1 MPSSKHTAKTNKAP
15 KNKFTK
21 LVSFAIIIAL
31 VVGLGVIYMSIF
43 APTNR
48 PAHTLNVAKGDTYH
62 SLLVASPWQTSAFT
76 SSTATRLYLKLH
88 AKGQLHQGSYLI
100 PANASLKQVVD
111 ILGKGAKVSM
121 VKVQII
127 EGKTIKDLYQTLK
140 STDGIRLELL
150 TPKADGYSWVDVE
163 RDNKAVADALGIQS
177 PNGNL
182 EGYFAP
188 DTYFFAQGTSDK
200 AILKRLYD
208 TQTATLQKAWES
220 RADNLPYKTPYEALI
235 MASIIE
241 KETGIKSER
250 NDVSA
255 VFVNRL
261 RQGMR
266 LQTDPTIIY
275 GLFDRYDGKIY
286 KSNISEKT
294 AYNTYQIDGL
304 PPTPIALPS
313 AEAIKATM
321 HPSGVPYVY
330 FVATG
335 HGGHKFSVTLD
346 EHNKAVSKYRAVV
359 AEKASQQSDE
369 TTTPQSN
376 P

>member
-1 MPSSKHTAKTNKAP
+1 MPTKTTKPAQKKSPFLPKLMLAIVLSAIAVVAMVIYQTAFAKTD
-15 KNKFTK
+15 
-21 LVSFAIIIAL
+21 
-31 VVGLGVIYMSIF
+31 
-43 APTNR
+43 R
-48 PAHTLNVAKGDTYH
+48 PAQTITVGKGDTFH
-62 SLLVASPWQTSAFT
+62 SLLAHEPWQKSAFG
-76 SSTATRLYLKLH
+76 SSLATRLYLKFH
-88 AKGQLHQGSYLI
+88 ATGSLHQGAYRV
-100 PANASLKQVVD
+100 PAGASLKEVVD
-111 ILGKGAKVSM
+111 ILNKGAKVAM
-121 VKVQII
+121 IKVQII
-127 EGKTIKDLYQTLK
+127 EGKTVKDLYSTLK
-140 STDGIRLELL
+140 STDGITLEVL
-150 TPKADGYSWVDVE
+150 TPKADGYSWADVA
-163 RDNKAVADALGIQS
+163 RDNEAVVKALGIKT

-182 EGYFAP
+182 EGWFAP

-200 AILKRLYD
+200 VILQRLYD
-208 TQTATLQKAWES
+208 TQKATLNKAWEA
-220 RADNLPYKTPYEALI
+220 RDKDLPYKTPYEALI

-286 KSNISEKT
+286 KSNIAEKT
-294 AYNTYQIDGL
+294 DYNTYQIDGL

-321 HPSGVPYVY
+321 HPSGVPYIY

-335 HGGHKFSVTLD
+335 NGGHKFSVTLD
-346 EHNKAVSKYRAVV
+346 EHNQAVAQYRAVV
-359 AEKASQQSDE
+359 AEKAEKAKTDTAE
-369 TTTPQSN
+369 TTP
-376 P
+376 